1 MKLYYNAFSPFARK
15 VMICAHENG
24 MLDAIELVDTD
35 TLDEGL
41 RRINPLCKIP
51 VLELDDGLALY
62 DSRVICEHLDGV
74 GCGAMIPKGGPERL
88 RARLLEALG
97 DGIADATLRRVME
110 LRRSEHDR
118 HIDVI
123 ERQTPAMVAGLAEA
137 QRLIDPGQFTVG
149 EAAIMAALIYID
161 LRLPQDQWRAGFPAL
176 AGWFAETARRP
187 SLPGTGA
194 VLAP

>member
-24 MLDAIELVDTD
+24 VLDRIALVDTD

-51 VLELDDGLALY
+51 ALELDDGVALY
-62 DSRVICEHLDGV
+62 DSRVICEYLDGI
-74 GCGAMIPKGGPERL
+74 GTGAMIPVGGHERL

-110 LRRSEHDR
+110 LRRAEDDR
-118 HIDVI
+118 HADVI
-123 ERQTPAMVAGLAEA
+123 ERQTRAMAAGLAEA
-137 QRLIDPGQFTVG
+137 ERLIDPAQFGLG

-161 LRLPQDQWRAGFPAL
+161 MRLPQDEWRAGFPAL
-176 AGWFAETARRP
+176 AGWFAQSARRP